1 MKEAA
6 PMGHVC
12 ALHKGLRS
20 PLIPFRYGRTSSGRE
35 RMEVG
40 KEKRKNKQKI
50 QTKTTKKTPKRGAHT
65 QRSGAALLPARSL
78 PRRLPPITA
87 GSIPSRRA
95 PGSTAG
101 SGASRQRARRRPAPP
116 GAGERRRGEPSLSPQ
131 LHTEPRAEGNISCRT
146 PRPATSS
153 PSASF
158 DALKKGLMG
167 PSSAPRACS
176 SEGVG
181 VGGREPKE
189 EGWGK
194 KDLPN
199 RGFSHICVQ
208 CDPY

>member
-1 MKEAA
+1 
-6 PMGHVC
+6 MGHVC

-40 KEKRKNKQKI
+40 KEKEKKKKPEKKK
-50 QTKTTKKTPKRGAHT
+50 KTTPKRRAYT
-65 QRSGAALLPARSL
+65 QRSGAALPPARSL
-78 PRRLPPITA
+78 LHRLPPITA

-116 GAGERRRGEPSLSPQ
+116 GAGGRRRGEPSLSPQ

-181 VGGREPKE
+181 VGGREPEE
-189 EGWGK
+189 EGWGEERFTK
-194 KDLPN
+194 
-199 RGFSHICVQ
+199 
-208 CDPY
+208 